1 MPTLSERAQIIKNLD
16 YLLVILCA
24 LDLED
29 SDEFVEVLD
38 FRPSIEMFRN
48 LNEIERIPKT
58 DAFRQVLLEYND
70 DSFNLFVFNRKGI
83 NSY

>member
-1 MPTLSERAQIIKNLD
+1 MPTLFERAQIIKNLD

-38 FRPSIEMFRN
+38 FRLSIEMFRN
-48 LNEIERIPKT
+48 LNAIERIPKT